1 MAPHLILFVGAYMHN
16 HCLLQ
21 FFRHMESCSWL
32 SNPNTYHYQIMRFLI
47 DILANEPHRGLLM
60 AFRHSGKST
69 VVGIFAACVLY
80 IRPQTRILI
89 LSAESG
95 LATRMVM
102 HIRHMLENHPL
113 CSELVPSGKKRLGVW
128 TYHCQPPNWNS
139 RTVCH
144 LPGNSW

>member
-1 MAPHLILFVGAYMHN
+1 
-16 HCLLQ
+16 
-21 FFRHMESCSWL
+21 
-32 SNPNTYHYQIMRFLI
+32 MRFLI

-113 CSELVPSGKKRLGVW
+113 CSELVPSGKKKIGRLDISLSTAQLEFANRLSSAREFMVI
-128 TYHCQPPNWNS
+128 
-139 RTVCH
+139 
-144 LPGNSW
+144 